1 MEYLWCTTI
10 ASKQAAR
17 KKVQYIDEKES
28 HETKGTTRQASEPER
43 GISEVLARCLDSLG
57 IIPFRCLLL
66 RQVLRMMIIIW
77 AFIIRATSHTRSQE
91 P

>member
-1 MEYLWCTTI
+1 MVHNNRKQ
-10 ASKQAAR
+10 ASKQHERKSSKLMR
-17 KKVQYIDEKES
+17 KKATKERNDE
-28 HETKGTTRQASEPER
+28 ASEPER

-77 AFIIRATSHTRSQE
+77 AFIIRATSHTSQE